1 MRWLRD
7 LGLGVKLSALLL
19 LVLGILL
26 LLTAFLLITN
36 TQDLN
41 KEVGTERIT
50 EQTVLVQQ
58 RMAEAE
64 RELAVDVN
72 FISSSVAFF
81 QAVGRRSVDAVT
93 EIVTQTQQ
101 QLGFD
106 DVDVIDGDGSVLAD
120 YGVEAEESELY
131 ELLNATLTQGAGTYI
146 IVAEDAGELTVRF
159 TAMAP
164 VISATGNVLGA
175 IQISRYIDSDFL
187 SQLFFDPTG
196 VFAGLIYEGQFVART
211 NNVVPSEVTP
221 TSLEHDIEFS
231 PDEVARAVTGE
242 TIILNNLIFSDVP
255 HAVAYVPLTANDQ
268 ISPAVM
274 MILFELDEIYAFQN
288 ATLVNTIV
296 SFALLTVLAIAFI
309 YLAVY
314 RFALRPI
321 SNLRATADKMIA
333 GEYDQRIVVTGQDEL
348 GKLALTFNEMALAVQ
363 QREISLQAAREQAE
377 RSDQV
382 KSAFLASMSHELRTP
397 LNAVLN
403 FTQFVID
410 GDTGPVNEF
419 QVELL
424 SQVVGSGKHLLNL
437 INDVL
442 DMSKIEAGSLKLFIE
457 DNIDVNK
464 ILNNVIATGHGLLN
478 GKPVEIRADI
488 APELPLIRA
497 DGQRILQIFLNIM
510 SNACKFTNSGTIKV
524 GAELKDG
531 SLIVAISDTGPGI
544 APEDHAV
551 VFEAFKQTKTGLLQG
566 GGTGLGMPIARSL
579 AEAHGGKLWLSSDI
593 GKGST
598 FYVSLPVES
607 RQLVPTL
614 TLEGMVQ

>member
-19 LVLGILL
+19 LVLGALL
-26 LLTAFLLITN
+26 LLTIFLLITN
-36 TQDLN
+36 TENLN
-41 KEVGTERIT
+41 KEVGIERIT
-50 EQTVLVQQ
+50 EQTVLVQ
-58 RMAEAE
+58 RRLAEFE

-72 FISSSVAFF
+72 FISSGVAFF
-81 QAVGRRSVDAVT
+81 QAVGRRNVADVT
-93 EIVTQTQQ
+93 EIVAQAQE

-106 DVDVIDGDGSVLAD
+106 DVDVIDGDGNILAD
-120 YGVEAEESELY
+120 YGIEAEESELY
-131 ELLNATLTQGAGTYI
+131 DLLDATLTDGAGTFI
-146 IVAEDAGELTVRF
+146 IVAEDNGERTVRLA
-159 TAMAP
+159 AMAP
-164 VISATGNVLGA
+164 VVSATGNVLGA
-175 IQISRYIDSDFL
+175 IQISRYIDSSFL

-196 VFAGLIYEGQFVART
+196 VFAGLVYDGQFLVRT
-211 NNVVPSEVTP
+211 TNIDPAEVTP
-221 TSLEHDIEFS
+221 TSLEHGIEFS
-231 PDEVARAVTGE
+231 PNEVARAAAGE
-242 TIILNNLIFSDVP
+242 TVILNDLTVSDVP
-255 HAVAYVPLTANDQ
+255 HASAYVPLRANNQ

-274 MILFELDEIYAFQN
+274 MIMFELDEIYAFQN

-296 SFALLTVLAIAFI
+296 SFALLTVLALGVI
-309 YLAVY
+309 YFAVY

-333 GEYDQRIVVTGQDEL
+333 GEYDQRIPVTGEDEL

-363 QREISLQAAREQAE
+363 QREIGLQAAREQAE

-464 ILNNVIATGHGLLN
+464 ILNNVIATGNGLLN

-510 SNACKFTNSGTIKV
+510 SNACKFTNSGSIRV

-544 APEDHAV
+544 APEDHAI

-593 GKGST
+593 GTGST

-614 TLEGMVQ
+614 ALEGMVQ

>member
-36 TQDLN
+36 TQNLN

-50 EQTVLVQQ
+50 EQTLLVQQ

-64 RELAVDVN
+64 RELTVDVN

-81 QAVGRRSVDAVT
+81 QAVGRRSVAAVT

-106 DVDVIDGDGSVLAD
+106 DVDVIDGDGTLLAD

-131 ELLNATLTQGAGTYI
+131 ELLNATLTEGAGTYI
-146 IVAEDAGELTVRF
+146 IVAEDNGERTVRLA
-159 TAMAP
+159 AMAP
-164 VISATGNVLGA
+164 IISATGNVLGA
-175 IQISRYIDSDFL
+175 IQLSQFIDAEFL
-187 SQLFFDPTG
+187 SELFFDPTG
-196 VFAGLIYEGQFVART
+196 VFAGLVYDGQFLVRT
-211 NNVVPSEVTP
+211 NNIDSSEVTP
-221 TSLEHDIEFS
+221 TSLEHGIEFS
-231 PDEVARAVTGE
+231 PDEVAHALTGE
-242 TIILNNLIFSDVP
+242 TVILNDLIVSDVP
-255 HAVAYVPLTANDQ
+255 HAAAYVPLKANNQ

-296 SFALLTVLAIAFI
+296 SFALLTVLAIGVI
-309 YLAVY
+309 YFAVY

-333 GEYDQRIVVTGQDEL
+333 GEYDQRIPVTGEDEL

-363 QREISLQAAREQAE
+363 QREIGLQAAREQAE

-464 ILNNVIATGHGLLN
+464 ILNNVIATGNGLLN

-510 SNACKFTNSGTIKV
+510 SNACKFTNSGSIKV
-524 GAELKDG
+524 RAELKDG

-544 APEDHAV
+544 APEDHVV

-607 RQLVPTL
+607 RQLIPTL
-614 TLEGMVQ
+614 ALEGMVQ

>member
-464 ILNNVIATGHGLLN
+464 ILNNVIATGNGLLN